1 MFHTSWSFSCVCA
14 TYGIQGIINE
24 SLGVRNL
31 LKLGIAEATLIILS
45 VWLDVKFWMQS
56 LFPSILEKILLCGLL
71 VFC

>member
-1 MFHTSWSFSCVCA
+1 M
-14 TYGIQGIINE
+14 
-24 SLGVRNL
+24 RNL